1 MSINNSEEF
10 KFEQNHK
17 VYSIIISIQE
27 DQLCLILIFYSSI
40 PKKYSGFFSL
50 NELRISSKIFEHT
63 QSLFEAKEIIK
74 RTVIKK
80 QLLIDDDEFRTRITF
95 DTGLG
100 HNSVPFPIILFRDS
114 DDKRPVISNYI
125 KNNEINNENK
135 DPEDNLKK
143 SFINKIGMNNNN
155 INKFNNNINMNSN
168 NNNNILRASIGNNIN
183 NKMINNVE
191 SNGQVQ
197 FNNSM
202 KLTSSKIFLN
212 NNMNDIKQNMTTIN
226 NLKYKEVDLINNI
239 NNKATIENGLNNYN
253 ERNKNKDFVALNNNI
268 LYNIYNNMNENKN
281 INSSFYKDLNKSF
294 SLEKNQNQ
302 FIHVNNTNINKNT
315 NTNNIPII
323 RGIRNNIDNNISE
336 SNIIQVQNINNI
348 NSINPMNLQYVNTN
362 TNINKPINPPFANP
376 NPYILKNNNINSNIP
391 IKPIQPINAINP
403 IQPQDNNK
411 LLQIP
416 NPHPTT
422 KINPNLNTYNKNLQ
436 MPIQQ
441 IKVINPAQTQIPIQ
455 PQNNPI
461 MLKNNKYPNYNPN
474 IQPKPVLNQAIVA
487 DNQSFHTAPIQRNVV
502 QIPNIDQKINQ
513 NLLFNDNKRKT
524 SYKINKNENMRLSLS
539 DESDEENILDNNLDE
554 YNKSGNQPYR
564 FKNLLIH
571 GSKKVKGN
579 LEKFKKNQN
588 LGDYHPSGTK
598 FVSYLKF
605 PETKK
610 NISNKS
616 LTLSTISSSITS
628 GSNRVIGIEKN
639 IIKHPGELEEISSR
653 LQRLLNKKNIKYKII
668 FRSNFDGDLAQSFHQ
683 KCDKI
688 KNTLILIKASGNK
701 RFGGF
706 TSETWDGNDINKKDD
721 HSFIFS
727 IDKMKVYDVIEG
739 ENAIN
744 CNPDLGPVFVN
755 QIKLLDKFF
764 TQGGTTC
771 KKGKNFKTTEDFE
784 ITDGAEKFGVKE
796 VEVYQIK

>member
-125 KNNEINNENK
+125 KNNEINNEMK

-168 NNNNILRASIGNNIN
+168 INNNILRASIGNNIN
-183 NKMINNVE
+183 NKMINNVT

-253 ERNKNKDFVALNNNI
+253 GKINNNKDFVALNNNI

-281 INSSFYKDLNKSF
+281 INSSFYKDLSKSF
-294 SLEKNQNQ
+294 SYENNQNQ
-302 FIHVNNTNINKNT
+302 FINVNKININNN

-323 RGIRNNIDNNISE
+323 RGVRNNIDNNISE
-336 SNIIQVQNINNI
+336 SNIIPVQNINNVNNI
-348 NSINPMNLQYVNTN
+348 NNNLNPMNLQYANTN

-376 NPYILKNNNINSNIP
+376 NPYILKNNINNNINNNIP
-391 IKPIQPINAINP
+391 IKPIQPINP

-411 LLQIP
+411 LLPIP
-416 NPHPTT
+416 NPHPIP

-441 IKVINPAQTQIPIQ
+441 IKVINPAQTQMPIQ
-455 PQNNPI
+455 PQNNQI
-461 MLKNNKYPNYNPN
+461 MFKNNKPA
-474 IQPKPVLNQAIVA
+474 INQAIVA

-502 QIPNIDQKINQ
+502 QIPNTDQKINQ

-524 SYKINKNENMRLSLS
+524 YNKINKNENMRLSLS
-539 DESDEENILDNNLDE
+539 DESDEENNLDNNIDE
-554 YNKSGNQPYR
+554 YNKSGEQPYR

-588 LGDYHPSGTK
+588 LGDYRPSGTK

-721 HSFIFS
+721 NSFIFS

-771 KKGKNFKTTEDFE
+771 KKGMNFKTTEDFE
-784 ITDGAEKFGVKE
+784 ITDGAEKFGVQE

>member
-27 DQLCLILIFYSSI
+27 DQLCLVLIFYSSI

-114 DDKRPVISNYI
+114 DDKRPVMSNFI
-125 KNNEINNENK
+125 KNNDINATDMK

-143 SFINKIGMNNNN
+143 SFINKIGMNSNN
-155 INKFNNNINMNSN
+155 INKFNNINMNSN
-168 NNNNILRASIGNNIN
+168 SNNILRASIGNNIN
-183 NKMINNVE
+183 NKMINNVT
-191 SNGQVQ
+191 SNGHVQ

-212 NNMNDIKQNMTTIN
+212 NNMNDIKQNMTNID
-226 NLKYKEVDLINNI
+226 NLKYKEIDLGNNI
-239 NNKATIENGLNNYN
+239 NNKTTFENGMNNYN
-253 ERNKNKDFVALNNNI
+253 NKFNKNKDFVAMNNNI
-268 LYNIYNNMNENKN
+268 LYNIYNNMNENRN

-294 SLEKNQNQ
+294 SLESNPNPM
-302 FIHVNNTNINKNT
+302 ININNTNINNNN

-323 RGIRNNIDNNISE
+323 RGVRNNIDNNISE
-336 SNIIQVQNINNI
+336 SSIMPIQNMNNINNNNQI
-348 NSINPMNLQYVNTN
+348 NLKNPN

-376 NPYILKNNNINSNIP
+376 NPYILKNNINNNF
-391 IKPIQPINAINP
+391 PIQQMQPIQQINQ
-403 IQPQDNNK
+403 IQPQNKNK
-411 LLQIP
+411 LLSNP
-416 NPHPTT
+416 NLVT
-422 KINPNLNTYNKNLQ
+422 KINPNPNVNNNLHVP
-436 MPIQQ
+436 MQQ
-441 IKVINPAQTQIPIQ
+441 IKAINPAQTQMPIQ
-455 PQNNPI
+455 PQNNQMI
-461 MLKNNKYPNYNPN
+461 FQNKYPNYNPN
-474 IQPKPVLNQAIVA
+474 IPQKPVINQAIVA

-502 QIPNIDQKINQ
+502 QIPNTDQKINQ
-513 NLLFNDNKRKT
+513 NILFNDKKRKT
-524 SYKINKNENMRLSLS
+524 YNKVNKNENMRLTLS
-539 DESDEENILDNNLDE
+539 DDSDEENNYDNNIDE
-554 YNKSGNQPYR
+554 YNKSGDQPYR
-564 FKNLLIH
+564 FKNLIIH

-588 LGDYHPSGTK
+588 LGDYRPSGTK

-668 FRSNFDGDLAQSFHQ
+668 FRSNIDGDLAQTFHQ

-706 TSETWDGNDINKKDD
+706 TSETWDGDDVNKKDD
-721 HSFIFS
+721 KSFIFS
-727 IDKMKVYDVIEG
+727 IDKMKVYDIIEG

-771 KKGKNFKTTEDFE
+771 KKGMNFKTTEDFE
-784 ITDGAEKFGVKE
+784 ITDGAEKFGVQE
-796 VEVYQIK
+796 VEVYQLK

>member
-27 DQLCLILIFYSSI
+27 DQLCLVLIFYSSI

-114 DDKRPVISNYI
+114 DDKRPVMSNFI
-125 KNNEINNENK
+125 KNNDINTDMK

-143 SFINKIGMNNNN
+143 SFINKILMNNNN
-155 INKFNNNINMNSN
+155 INKYNNNINMNSN
-168 NNNNILRASIGNNIN
+168 SNNILRASIGNNIN
-183 NKMINNVE
+183 NKMINNVA
-191 SNGQVQ
+191 SNGHVQ

-212 NNMNDIKQNMTTIN
+212 NNMNDIKQNMTNID
-226 NLKYKEVDLINNI
+226 NLKYKEIDLGNNI
-239 NNKATIENGLNNYN
+239 NNKTTFENGMNNYN
-253 ERNKNKDFVALNNNI
+253 NKFNKNKDFVAMNNNI
-268 LYNIYNNMNENKN
+268 LYNIYNNMNENRN
-281 INSSFYKDLNKSF
+281 INSSFYKDLSKSF
-294 SLEKNQNQ
+294 SLENNQNPM
-302 FIHVNNTNINKNT
+302 INVNNTNINNNNT

-323 RGIRNNIDNNISE
+323 RGVRNNIDNNISE
-336 SNIIQVQNINNI
+336 SNIMPMPIQNINNI
-348 NSINPMNLQYVNTN
+348 NNNNPINLKNPN
-362 TNINKPINPPFANP
+362 TNINKPINPPFSNP
-376 NPYILKNNNINSNIP
+376 NPYILKNNINNNIP
-391 IKPIQPINAINP
+391 IQQIQQIKQINQ
-403 IQPQDNNK
+403 IQPQNKNK
-411 LLQIP
+411 LLSNP
-416 NPHPTT
+416 NLVT
-422 KINPNLNTYNKNLQ
+422 KINPNPNVNNNLQ
-436 MPIQQ
+436 IPMQQ
-441 IKVINPAQTQIPIQ
+441 IKAINPAQTQMPIQ
-455 PQNNPI
+455 PQNNQI
-461 MLKNNKYPNYNPN
+461 LFQNKYPNYHPN
-474 IQPKPVLNQAIVA
+474 IPQKHVINQAIVA

-502 QIPNIDQKINQ
+502 QIPNTDQKINQ
-513 NLLFNDNKRKT
+513 NLLFNDKKRKT
-524 SYKINKNENMRLSLS
+524 YNKVIKNENMRLTLS
-539 DESDEENILDNNLDE
+539 DDSDEENNYDNNIDE
-554 YNKSGNQPYR
+554 YNKTGDQPYR
-564 FKNLLIH
+564 FKNLIIH

-588 LGDYHPSGTK
+588 LGDYRPSGTK

-668 FRSNFDGDLAQSFHQ
+668 FRSNIDGDLAQTFHQ

-706 TSETWDGNDINKKDD
+706 TSETWDGDDINKKDD
-721 HSFIFS
+721 KSFIFS
-727 IDKMKVYDVIEG
+727 IDKMKVYDIIEG

-771 KKGKNFKTTEDFE
+771 KKGMNFKTTEDFE
-784 ITDGAEKFGVKE
+784 ITDGAEKFGVQE
-796 VEVYQIK
+796 VEVYQLK

>member
-10 KFEQNHK
+10 KLEQNHK
-17 VYSIIISIQE
+17 VYSIIIRIEE
-27 DQLCLILIFYSSI
+27 DQLCLVLIFYSSI
-40 PKKYSGFFSL
+40 PKKYSGFLSL

-114 DDKRPVISNYI
+114 DDKRPVMSNFI
-125 KNNEINNENK
+125 KNNDINNDMK

-143 SFINKIGMNNNN
+143 SFINKIGMNNN
-155 INKFNNNINMNSN
+155 INKYNNNINMNSN
-168 NNNNILRASIGNNIN
+168 SNNILRASIGNNIN
-183 NKMINNVE
+183 NKMINNVT
-191 SNGQVQ
+191 SNGHVQ

-212 NNMNDIKQNMTTIN
+212 NNMNDIKQNMTNID
-226 NLKYKEVDLINNI
+226 NLKYKEIDLGNNI
-239 NNKATIENGLNNYN
+239 NNKTTFENGMNNYN
-253 ERNKNKDFVALNNNI
+253 NKFNKNKDFVAMNNNI
-268 LYNIYNNMNENKN
+268 LYNIYNNMNENRN
-281 INSSFYKDLNKSF
+281 INSSFYKDLSKSF
-294 SLEKNQNQ
+294 SLENNQNPM
-302 FIHVNNTNINKNT
+302 INVNNTNINSNNT

-323 RGIRNNIDNNISE
+323 RGVRNNIDNNISE
-336 SNIIQVQNINNI
+336 SNIMPIQNINNI
-348 NSINPMNLQYVNTN
+348 NNNNQINLKNPN
-362 TNINKPINPPFANP
+362 TNINKQINPPFSNP
-376 NPYILKNNNINSNIP
+376 NAYILKNNINNNIP
-391 IKPIQPINAINP
+391 IQQMQPIQQINQ
-403 IQPQDNNK
+403 IQPQNKNK
-411 LLQIP
+411 LLS
-416 NPHPTT
+416 NANLVT
-422 KINPNLNTYNKNLQ
+422 KINPNPSANNNLQ
-436 MPIQQ
+436 MPMQQ
-441 IKVINPAQTQIPIQ
+441 IKAINPAQTQMPIQ
-455 PQNNPI
+455 PQNNQMI
-461 MLKNNKYPNYNPN
+461 FQNKYPNYNPN
-474 IQPKPVLNQAIVA
+474 IPQKPVINQAIVA

-502 QIPNIDQKINQ
+502 QIPNTDQKINQ
-513 NLLFNDNKRKT
+513 NLLFNDKKRKT
-524 SYKINKNENMRLSLS
+524 YNKVIKNENMRLTLS
-539 DESDEENILDNNLDE
+539 DDSDEENNYDNNIDE
-554 YNKSGNQPYR
+554 YNKSGDQPYR
-564 FKNLLIH
+564 FKNLIIH

-588 LGDYHPSGTK
+588 IGDYRPSGTK

-668 FRSNFDGDLAQSFHQ
+668 FRSNIDGDSAQTFHQ

-688 KNTLILIKASGNK
+688 KNTLVLIKASGNK

-706 TSETWDGNDINKKDD
+706 TSETWDGDDVNKKDD
-721 HSFIFS
+721 KSFIFS
-727 IDKMKVYDVIEG
+727 IDKMKVYDIIEG

-771 KKGKNFKTTEDFE
+771 KKGMNFKTTEDFE
-784 ITDGAEKFGVKE
+784 ITDGAEKFGVQE